1 MSQSIAL
8 SARLPQPA
16 GTNITAPQ
24 WRVLCEAI
32 FPGAQTSGAIQ
43 LALDYCAARKLDP
56 FKRPVHIV
64 PMWSKLLKKNVETVW
79 PGINELQVTA
89 SRTGQWAGM
98 DDPRWGSVTKRT
110 FTSANDNGEV
120 RNITVEFPE
129 WCAVT
134 VYRMIGGERHGFS
147 EPVYWLET
155 YARLGRT
162 ELPNEMWQKRTRGQ
176 LHKCA
181 KAASLRAAFPE
192 EVGNDYAAEE
202 MEGKDIEA
210 GGVTING
217 SSVTMAEPIE
227 QEPPM
232 EAEAAP
238 APTLTD
244 WLKALDVDLANAA
257 TKEAVDAI
265 LARPD
270 VQKMQD
276 DHSRPK
282 ARDRVQA
289 MLDAA
294 IKRTAEDPPEMDG
307 EAEQVEN
314 ASENEAA

>member
-8 SARLPQPA
+8 SARLPQPQ

-32 FPGAQTSGAIQ
+32 FPGAKTSGAIQ

-64 PMWSKLLKKNVETVW
+64 PMYSKLLKREVETVW

-98 DDPRWGSVTKRT
+98 DEPRWGPMVMRT
-110 FTSANDNGEV
+110 FTAIFDNDSKSV
-120 RNITVEFPE
+120 TLEFPE
-129 WCAVT
+129 YCVVT
-134 VYRMIGGERHGFS
+134 VYRMIGGQRHGFS
-147 EPVYWLET
+147 EPVYWEEA
-155 YARLGRT
+155 YARAGRS

-192 EVGNDYAAEE
+192 EVGNDYASEE

-217 SSVTMAEPIE
+217 AAVVMSEPIA
-227 QEPPM
+227 QETPP
-232 EAEAAP
+232 ESAP
-238 APTLTD
+238 VPTLTD
-244 WLKALDVDLANAA
+244 WLKALDMDLANAT
-257 TKEAVDAI
+257 TKESVDAI

-294 IKRTAEDPPEMDG
+294 IRRTREDPPGMDG
-307 EAEQVEN
+307 EAEDIDAPPDGHPYAV
-314 ASENEAA
+314 